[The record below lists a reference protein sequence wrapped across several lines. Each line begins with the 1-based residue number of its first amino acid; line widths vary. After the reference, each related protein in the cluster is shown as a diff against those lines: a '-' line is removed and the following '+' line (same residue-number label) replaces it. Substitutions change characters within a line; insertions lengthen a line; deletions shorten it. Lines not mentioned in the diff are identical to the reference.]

1 MHAIVTVIMHDGAVS
16 FRTTRSI
23 TWRLAVMLRVA
34 SNALIV
40 SPFEAAWLALPDHGL
55 DGACCLA
62 FECRGQ

>member
-1 MHAIVTVIMHDGAVS
+1 
-16 FRTTRSI
+16 
-23 TWRLAVMLRVA
+23 MLRVA